1 LVVWVG
7 IDHDAEMLDARIV
20 EGIELKFNALVG
32 DLDERG
38 KRRWAATEALALGR
52 GGITAVA
59 MATGLS
65 DCTIRTGIS
74 ELRSD
79 NPVSSGRQRKPGAGR
94 KPLEHSQRDLI
105 AAIDRLVEPSE
116 RGDPESPLRWSCKS
130 LGNLERELRR
140 QGYTVGRTKISQ
152 VLRSQGYSLQGNR
165 KTREGIDHP
174 DRHAQFEHIARRVA
188 ACGRN

>member
-1 LVVWVG
+1 
-7 IDHDAEMLDARIV
+7 MLDARIV

-32 DLDERG
+32 DLDELGRH
-38 KRRWAATEALALGR
+38 RWAATEALALGR

-65 DCTIRTGIS
+65 DRTITTGIS

-79 NPVSSGRQRKPGAGR
+79 NPVSSRRQRKPGAGR

-165 KTREGIDHP
+165 KTREGTDHP
-174 DRHAQFEHIARRVA
+174 DRNAQFEHIARRVA